1 MESVRSLG
9 ETALFSPSAVI
20 DQAAADQAWAAQSFL
35 RSEALRS
42 LDWKDRMRAEL
53 RVLRRRRR

>member
-9 ETALFSPSAVI
+9 ETALFSSSTAI
-20 DQAAADQAWAAQSFL
+20 DQAAADKAWAAQSFL

-42 LDWKDRMRAEL
+42 LDWRDRLRAEL
-53 RVLRRRRR
+53 RVLRRHRH